1 MGGAY
6 FCVNFIL
13 NKAVLLVAVHLYLA
27 NEAAYKE
34 ASSLSALVAGDSSSL
49 RGSLTPVALYTL
61 VGGSWLVSFV
71 AGATLAATIVPS
83 YRHTF
88 YNSMTAK
95 AFVCSTFT
103 DRGAT
108 DETRFN
114 LFCRHPRM
122 YHSIQDKVVEY
133 VQGNWERLER
143 LEPDWWTELV
153 KRRVPDVCVPADS
166 LRVLNL
172 KGPGGERR
180 RSSFFGLEGEGGGW
194 GWRSSGKDKVKGKT
208 NRKKSGGGK
217 IAPSG
222 H

>member
-6 FCVNFIL
+6 FCVNFVL

-34 ASSLSALVAGDSSSL
+34 ASSLSALVARDSSSP
-49 RGSLTPVALYTL
+49 RGSLTPLALYTL

-71 AGATLAATIVPS
+71 AGATLAATVVPS

-166 LRVLNL
+166 LKILNC
-172 KGPGGERR
+172 KGAGGERR
-180 RSSFFGLEGEGGGW
+180 GALLL
-194 GWRSSGKDKVKGKT
+194 
-208 NRKKSGGGK
+208 KSLG
-217 IAPSG
+217 
-222 H
+222 